1 MKMFKKTVMAFI
13 ALGAMSLFSAC
24 TEDEPKMITSEG
36 EVTDGTEGVVD
47 GVVGFY
53 LLNEGNMGSN
63 KCTLDY
69 YDYAT
74 ATYYR
79 NIYAENNPE
88 QVMELGDSGNDIA
101 VYKGRLYIVVNGSHK
116 VEVLDAATA
125 RRIGQ
130 VDINSPR
137 YIVFE
142 GNNAYVSSYV
152 GGDGNNG
159 SVVRFDI
166 NTLAVNGKVSVGL
179 QPEEMAIDGT
189 NLYVANSTLISTGEY
204 DNTVSVVDIKNM
216 AKTGS
221 IDVDINMHHLR
232 IDSYGHMWVSSR
244 GNYYDVPANLYRLD
258 RGENGIFGNPVAVN
272 REVSNFTL
280 ASDHIYYYGT
290 EYDANWNA
298 TYNYGKLG
306 PIADGGF
313 AYDGSFLAESAAKD
327 VKTAYCIAVHPANG
341 YVLLTDAKNYTSSGK
356 VYCFGTDGNLKWS
369 ATTGDIPGHIAFV
382 KR

>member
-1 MKMFKKTVMAFI
+1 
-13 ALGAMSLFSAC
+13 
-24 TEDEPKMITSEG
+24 MILP
-36 EVTDGTEGVVD
+36 
-47 GVVGFY
+47 F
-53 LLNEGNMGSN
+53 
-63 KCTLDY
+63 
-69 YDYAT
+69 
-74 ATYYR
+74 
-79 NIYAENNPE
+79 
-88 QVMELGDSGNDIA
+88 
-101 VYKGRLYIVVNGSHK
+101 YKGRLYIVVNGSHK

-258 RGENGIFGNPVAVN
+258 RGENGIFRQSCGCKP
-272 REVSNFTL
+272 
-280 ASDHIYYYGT
+280 
-290 EYDANWNA
+290 
-298 TYNYGKLG
+298 
-306 PIADGGF
+306 
-313 AYDGSFLAESAAKD
+313 
-327 VKTAYCIAVHPANG
+327 
-341 YVLLTDAKNYTSSGK
+341 
-356 VYCFGTDGNLKWS
+356 
-369 ATTGDIPGHIAFV
+369 
-382 KR
+382 